1 MDKQLYIITIYK
13 PTFFCL
19 CSKKRMNLDI
29 DMDLKVGDISAKLD
43 VNGDWKLEKPKNAL
57 MSATEANIGG
67 FHLHLF

>member
-1 MDKQLYIITIYK
+1 
-13 PTFFCL
+13 
-19 CSKKRMNLDI
+19 MNLDI

-67 FHLHLF
+67 FHLHLFQFIFLLIYIVIKAVEGLGTI

>member
-1 MDKQLYIITIYK
+1 
-13 PTFFCL
+13 
-19 CSKKRMNLDI
+19 MNLDI

-43 VNGDWKLEKPKNAL
+43 VNGDWKLEKLKNAM